1 MQTTTEIIVQE
12 VDLDYLGHV
21 NYNKYIAY
29 LEQGVGDWYDGVGVS
44 HAYLAENKIG
54 TVLVKLEVSYLKEAR
69 LGDLLRVV
77 TTPSKVGTKS
87 FVMRQEIYNQRDEL
101 ITESTK
107 IFVMFNISSR
117 KSTPVIEQIRSGFV
131 DED

>member
-1 MQTTTEIIVQE
+1 MQTTTEIIVKE
-12 VDLDYLGHV
+12 EDLDYLGHV

-29 LEQGVGDWYDGVGVS
+29 LEAGVGDWYAGVGLS

-69 LGDLLRVV
+69 LEDVLRVV

-87 FVMRQEIYNQRDEL
+87 FVMRQEIYNQREEV

-107 IFVMFNISSR
+107 IFVMFDISSR
-117 KSTPVIEQIRSGFV
+117 KSLPVIEQIRSGFV